1 MPDYKD
7 GKIYK
12 LVSDKTHLIYIGSTA
27 QPLSKRFYQHKK
39 TNSCSSQHLFNIPKS
54 NVEIVLIESFPC
66 KNREELTEREY
77 HYIRKNKKIA
87 VNCNKCINDYN
98 PEEEYNMKIERKA
111 KEAFK
116 AVLERIKNI
125 RRFNGIIYYYHILTN
140 KSVSHVLVPILRP
153 IRR

>member
-27 QPLSKRFYQHKK
+27 QPLSKRFYQHKSK
-39 TNSCSSQHLFNIPKS
+39 KNNCSSQHLFNISES

-66 KNREELTEREY
+66 KNKEELTAREY

-87 VNCNKCINDYN
+87 VNCAKCINN
-98 PEEEYNMKIERKA
+98 PVSDFDEEYKIRKA
-111 KEAFK
+111 FKKVIKE
-116 AVLERIKNI
+116 IN
-125 RRFNGIIYYYHILTN
+125 NMYWSDGIIYYYHIITN
-140 KSVSHVLVPILRP
+140 KSYSHVLVPLLRP
-153 IRR
+153 IGQ

>member
-27 QPLSKRFYQHKK
+27 QPLSKRFYQHKSK
-39 TNSCSSQHLFNIPKS
+39 KNNCSSQHLFNISES

-66 KNREELTEREY
+66 KNREELTAREY

-87 VNCNKCINDYN
+87 VNCAKCINN
-98 PEEEYNMKIERKA
+98 PESDFDEEYKIRKA
-111 KEAFK
+111 FNK
-116 AVLERIKNI
+116 VIKQINNMYWV
-125 RRFNGIIYYYHILTN
+125 NGIAYLCFIPANTN
-140 KSVSHVLVPILRP
+140 KSIFKPLLKSIV
-153 IRR
+153 